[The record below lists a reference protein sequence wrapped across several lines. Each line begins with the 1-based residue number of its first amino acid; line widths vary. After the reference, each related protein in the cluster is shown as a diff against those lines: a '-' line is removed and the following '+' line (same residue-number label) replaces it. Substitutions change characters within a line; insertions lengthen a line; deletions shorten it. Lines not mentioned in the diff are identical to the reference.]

1 MSSEPVLVLKA
12 KMPVRVTTARPGYTA
27 EVAFENNLKIFQI
40 YDVLDER
47 AAKERSEADSPLS
60 SELKRLDL
68 KIGLLLELMI
78 ELTHRGDRRA
88 QLRDVEL
95 DFRGVTWTDEG
106 ALPVEV
112 GSSGRIELFV
122 NPDWPQP
129 LVFHGSFVSANALKD
144 RVRFE
149 FDALTEAEGD
159 QLERLIFKHHRRAV
173 ADGRR
178 AQGNIGSKKSGSE
191 GSPG

>member
-1 MSSEPVLVLKA
+1 MTSDPVLVLKA
-12 KMPVRVTTARPGYTA
+12 RMPVRVSSAAPDSASRPA
-27 EVAFENNLKIFQI
+27 LENNLKIFQI
-40 YDVLDER
+40 YEALDER
-47 AAKERSEADSPLS
+47 ASKERLEIDSPLA

-68 KIGLLLELMI
+68 KIGLLLDLLI

-95 DFRGVTWTDEG
+95 DFRGISWAAEG
-106 ALPVEV
+106 DLPLEA
-112 GSSGRIELFV
+112 GSPGVIELFV

-129 LVFHGSFVSANALKD
+129 LVFYGSFVSSDALKD
-144 RVRFE
+144 QVRFE
-149 FDALTEAEGD
+149 FDSLTESESD

-178 AQGNIGSKKSGSE
+178 AHGNLSSKKSGSE
-191 GSPG
+191 VSPG